1 MTPTEIEAV
10 ERAQRA
16 LAQRIAQLKGDAPNG
31 SELWTDLDVAQQRAT
46 RAAQRLERAVLQALV
61 LEKSAAIVTETAE
74 RDALAQRLAG
84 TPQT

>member
-1 MTPTEIEAV
+1 MTPNEIEAV
-10 ERAQRA
+10 ERAQRT
-16 LAQRIAQLKGDAPNG
+16 LAQRIAQLRGDAPNG
-31 SELWTDLDVAQQRAT
+31 SELWTDLDVAHQRAT

-61 LEKSAAIVTETAE
+61 LEKTVAITAETAE